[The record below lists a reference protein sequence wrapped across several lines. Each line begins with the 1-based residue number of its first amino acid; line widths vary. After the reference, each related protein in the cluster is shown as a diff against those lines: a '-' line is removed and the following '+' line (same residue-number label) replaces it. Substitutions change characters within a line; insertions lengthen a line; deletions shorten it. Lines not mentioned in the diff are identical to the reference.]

1 MLTCTAFASLLL
13 RSWFS
18 FLSLGCLWK
27 LVPEA
32 WTNFCH
38 KQRWRRSA
46 DQRSKESQDSA
57 VKSPLQVCYF
67 YEDLHKHNW
76 WSTSPLRAELE
87 LSKFFREP
95 WPHIK
100 AFMLK
105 LYSRFSFSSN
115 VNWSFDFFFLL
126 HLLHGLY
133 RDLRHRCHVII
144 DFYSFGW
151 VFMEWMRCRFD
162 LFIVLVYRFYH
173 LFKLYKVKRNF
184 EWLTKGLSISLRM
197 LLSQLLRFTSTGSN

>member
-13 RSWFS
+13 RSRFS
-18 FLSLGCLWK
+18 LLSLGCQWI

-32 WTNFCH
+32 WTNSCH

-57 VKSPLQVCYF
+57 AKSPLQVCYF

-76 WSTSPLRAELE
+76 WSISPLRAELQ

-115 VNWSFDFFFLL
+115 VNWSFDFFFSW
-126 HLLHGLY
+126 Y
-133 RDLRHRCHVII
+133 IYYMDFFVIYDI
-144 DFYSFGW
+144 DAMLSLIFT
-151 VFMEWMRCRFD
+151 
-162 LFIVLVYRFYH
+162 VLVEF
-173 LFKLYKVKRNF
+173 LWS
-184 EWLTKGLSISLRM
+184 EWDVDSIYL
-197 LLSQLLRFTSTGSN
+197 